1 MEAHFP
7 LSLTSSKHLFWWLW
21 SCSGVGWLCPPSDSS
36 LPSQGLI
43 LIEGPV
49 SSLNK
54 HCIIRQLVS
63 SPAYPTACSSLNKID
78 DMDESGRELAAGRSL
93 INGFDVSVSK
103 CCIGTDILEDFR
115 LCTPDRILII
125 SPHGQAALGC
135 GRPGTPGGGNSVQ
148 SLGIHAAPV
157 QP

>member
-1 MEAHFP
+1 MFASFSNVFRTFILATVGMGRCGLALPH
-7 LSLTSSKHLFWWLW
+7 
-21 SCSGVGWLCPPSDSS
+21 SGSS

-43 LIEGPV
+43 FTEGPV

-103 CCIGTDILEDFR
+103 CCMGTGILENLR

-125 SPHGQAALGC
+125 RPHGQAALGC
-135 GRPGTPGGGNSVQ
+135 GRPGPSGSRNSMQ
-148 SLGIHAAPV
+148 SLGIPATPSSHRC
-157 QP
+157 